1 VIESQ
6 FCVLTLPIT
15 YIDKELWGPPDD
27 TLKQKILNDAK
38 KNNNKVIV
46 VYDAATGEKNIIHE
60 DTPIKTQ
67 ANLYYELGVAQ
78 ALGKET
84 VIIKTPRAEMPSD
97 FNRPS
102 IGL

>member
-1 VIESQ
+1 VFCQSFEYKVIDASTERTGRDFLLKIWKIIESVPV
-6 FCVLTLPIT
+6 C
-15 YIDKELWGPPDD
+15 
-27 TLKQKILNDAK
+27 
-38 KNNNKVIV
+38 IV
-46 VYDAATGEKNIIHE
+46 IIHE

-97 FNRPS
+97 FNRSEYIEFNNNFPH
-102 IGL
+102 LHL